1 MQTAWRAATLLI
13 VAGAIGAVVYLFVP
27 ERSGEPTA
35 VVQEKLNMSDEL
47 ILSSTAFKNTGTI
60 PSKYTCDDENI
71 NPPLSISGVPEGTVT
86 LALIMDDPDIP
97 QQFKDEMGIDSFD
110 HWAVYN
116 ISPEITDIAEGF
128 DPEGSEVLNGKGEVG
143 YTGPCPP
150 PEYEPTEHRYFFKLF
165 ALDSELSFDE
175 TPTKGEL
182 LEAMEGH
189 IISQT
194 ELVGL
199 YNRSDPDSAS
209 E

>member
-1 MQTAWRAATLLI
+1 MRTAWRAATLLLVAAVI
-13 VAGAIGAVVYLFVP
+13 AGAVYLIVP
-27 ERSGEPTA
+27 DRSENQPAKVAEVLKMENKLTLKSIAFGSGE
-35 VVQEKLNMSDEL
+35 
-47 ILSSTAFKNTGTI
+47 TI
-60 PSKYTCDDENI
+60 PSKYTCDGENI
-71 NPPLSISGVPEGTVT
+71 NPPLSISGVPEGTVS

-97 QQFKDEMGIDSFD
+97 QQFKDDRGIDSFD

-116 ISPEITDIAEGF
+116 ISPELTNITEGVE
-128 DPEGSEVLNGKGEVG
+128 PEGSVGENGRGDTG

-150 PEYEPTEHRYFFKLF
+150 PEFEPTEHRYFFKLYV
-165 ALDSELSFDE
+165 LDSEFSFDA

-182 LEAMEGH
+182 IAAMEGH

-199 YNRSDPDSAS
+199 YDRAGTVS